1 MNLIL
6 FFVFLFSDL
15 LIVLICWFSYGN
27 QSTYKEGMLM
37 GVHIPSDCIHDPQ
50 VQEITQKSERVWQ
63 LFQRSN
69 LAVGTLV
76 CFLCFLDFLLFI
88 VIWTVWLLFYIGGT
102 YYFIIKS
109 HRQMYRLK
117 IQRGWVNE
125 NSRRLVRVDT
135 AVSASSSKLT
145 VSWKWHLPVLVC
157 VAASLIPVL
166 TIRHTYEMAFA
177 EELIIWILY
186 ASSVCVCI
194 LFLVMHIGISLQ
206 SNRVYSENSQVNFSV
221 NRIMKRGWTQGLVWS
236 SWTSGAAWLFLVAAY
251 YICGPDLYGW
261 IYIMYVVVMVLAVSV
276 LILPVVFSV
285 GKKNEILES
294 DTEPY
299 FTDDDEYWKNGWYNN
314 PNDRHIFVQDR
325 LNSMNYTFNFGRPGV
340 KKAAGILYGLTIIFV
355 VAVVL
360 WSIRIV
366 TNLNRAE
373 VTITQQKEIFLVEAA
388 GYECEF
394 AADEIQSVQLLDA
407 LPDDSFVRTNGGST
421 ESVSIGYFRGNDTG
435 KCMMFLYTDFT
446 PVLEIQ
452 LTEGN
457 VLFVNSREPEKTVQW
472 YEMLENK

>member
-6 FFVFLFSDL
+6 FFVFLLSDL
-15 LIVLICWFSYGN
+15 LIVLICRFSYGN

-50 VQEITQKSERVWQ
+50 VQEITQKSERAWQ
-63 LFQRSN
+63 LFQRNN
-69 LAVGTLV
+69 LAAGILV

-88 VIWTVWLLFYIGGT
+88 VIWTVWLLIYIGGT
-102 YYFIIKS
+102 YYLIIKS

-135 AVSASSSKLT
+135 AVSAASSELT
-145 VSWKWHLPVLVC
+145 VSWKWHVPVLVF
-157 VAASLIPVL
+157 VAASLLPVL
-166 TIRHTYEMAFA
+166 AVRHTYEMAFE
-177 EELIIWILY
+177 EELIVWILY
-186 ASSVCVCI
+186 ASTVGVCI
-194 LFLVMHIGISLQ
+194 LFMALHLGISAQ
-206 SNRVYSENSQVNFSV
+206 VNRVYSENSQVNFSV
-221 NRIMKRGWTQGLVWS
+221 NMIMKRGWTQGLVWS
-236 SWTSGAAWLFLVAAY
+236 SWTSGAAWIFLMAAY
-251 YICGPDLYGW
+251 FISGPDLSGW
-261 IYIMYVVVMVLAVSV
+261 IYIIYAIVMALAAVVLVF
-276 LILPVVFSV
+276 PVVFSV
-285 GKKNEILES
+285 KKKSETLES

-340 KKAAGILYGLTIIFV
+340 KKTVTILYVLTIIFI

-360 WSIRIV
+360 WCVSLV
-366 TNLNRAE
+366 TNLNHAE
-373 VTITQQKEIFLVEAA
+373 VTFSQQNGIFALEAA

-407 LPDDSFVRTNGGST
+407 LPDDSFMRTNGGST
-421 ESVSIGYFRGNDTG
+421 ESVNIGYFKGNKIG
-435 KCMMFLYTDFT
+435 KCMMFLYKEYD
-446 PVLEIQ
+446 PILEID
-452 LTEGN
+452 LTDGT
-457 VLFVNSREPEKTVQW
+457 VLFANSREEGKVEQW
-472 YEMLENK
+472 YEMLSR